1 MPQHSKEVV
10 RQFEQQ
16 CIWIHQSWQTR
27 KCLFDDKSNLP
38 IFQQPH
44 YEHFFLRLS
53 YILQDY
59 WMQQV
64 AKLHDR
70 ARSFGQDN
78 LTVDYIVE
86 CGCWDAATKARLS
99 ELREKMRPFAEK
111 MRTPRNKLL
120 AHNDLATILSAT
132 MRGAFDEGEDVE
144 YFEHL
149 ETFAEII
156 VHQILDEHFHYD
168 SAVPTD
174 IALFVAAFDRGRIGG
189 EYAP

>member
-10 RQFEQQ
+10 RRFEQQ
-16 CIWIHQSWQTR
+16 CIWVHQSWQTR

-38 IFQQPH
+38 TFQQPH
-44 YEHFFLRLS
+44 YEHFFYRFS
-53 YILQDY
+53 IILQEY

-78 LTVDYIVE
+78 LTVDYMIE
-86 CGCWDAATKARLS
+86 CGCWENETKTRLS
-99 ELREKMRPFAEK
+99 DLREKIRPFAEK

-120 AHNDLATILSAT
+120 AHNDLATILSAAKL
-132 MRGAFDEGEDVE
+132 GAFDEGEDIE

-149 ETFAEII
+149 KALAEI
-156 VHQILDEHFHYD
+156 VVNTVLDEHFHYD
-168 SAVPTD
+168 TAVLAD
-174 IALFVAAFDRGRIGG
+174 IALFVDAFDRGRIGG
-189 EYAP
+189 ECTA